1 MSTTNVAHKKPTVE
15 PRREQRADAH
25 YHIDAASFNKGSNMN
40 EMVEIQG
47 RNNHVVVQNQAEK
60 DAFALIEQVVMQGDL
75 SKLNPEQRV
84 CYYRKV
90 CESMGLNPYTRPFD
104 YILLNGKLTL
114 YAKKDCT
121 EQLRKINGVSIEGLE
136 DRFVDD
142 LYIVKAFAKTK
153 DGRTDASTGA
163 VTIGH
168 LKGEAKANAI
178 MKAETKAKRR
188 VTLSISGMGLV
199 DETELESIPS
209 AKRVEV
215 DMNTGEISNS
225 SAELNTTCSPSKGN
239 MTINSPQSSQSSKV
253 LIDSSRELNENPPAK
268 ALSMDQ
274 VHELED
280 ILAECEERYRKTVYA
295 YLKHVYGFDTLV
307 GAPEEL
313 YVRIKNAAM
322 QNAREFFDR
331 KSNAMKTEM
340 MVTA

>member
-1 MSTTNVAHKKPTVE
+1 
-15 PRREQRADAH
+15 
-25 YHIDAASFNKGSNMN
+25 
-40 EMVEIQG
+40 
-47 RNNHVVVQNQAEK
+47 
-60 DAFALIEQVVMQGDL
+60 MQGDL
-75 SKLNPEQRV
+75 SKLDPQQRV
-84 CYYRKV
+84 QYYRKV

-121 EQLRKINGVSIEGLE
+121 EQLRKINGVSIESLE
-136 DRFVDD
+136 DKFVDD

-215 DMNTGEISNS
+215 DMATGEISGS
-225 SAELNTTCSPSKGN
+225 ISQVIQSAPVVK
-239 MTINSPQSSQSSKV
+239 
-253 LIDSSRELNENPPAK
+253 PALT
-268 ALSMDQ
+268 ADQ

-280 ILAECEERYRKTVYA
+280 ILSECDEKYRETVYD
-295 YLKHVYGFDTLV
+295 YVKRLYNSGLS
-307 GAPEEL
+307 GAPQEL
-313 YVRIKNAAM
+313 YDRIKNAAM
-322 QNAREFFDR
+322 QNAQMNWDR
-331 KSNAMKTEM
+331 KANAIKTEEL
-340 MVTA
+340 VTV